1 MERGISQ
8 SHYESTDIFHHVMRT
23 GLPPRG
29 VRKMQVCH
37 YSTLNFSIQNSI
49 IVGYSQENS
58 VLESISSLGKNGQNH
73 WCAHTIP
80 CNKTSK
86 SREAI
91 SAGKLEFLRL
101 YIRYNHEIKTLMH
114 FGTLAFGV
122 HRNFVDIGGWKRGI
136 SQSHYESTDI
146 FYHVMRTEII
156 TSGKLVW
163 WEQDYPSMG
172 VRKMQVCHYSSL
184 NFSIQNSIIV
194 GYSQENTV
202 LESISSLEKKLK
214 ITDVPIQSLVIKLRR
229 AGKQSRQ
236 EILNFS
242 GYR

>member
-1 MERGISQ
+1 
-8 SHYESTDIFHHVMRT
+8 MRT
-23 GLPPRG
+23 GLPLYGSSKNASLPLFHPEFFDSKFYNCRIQSRKLGFG
-29 VRKMQVCH
+29 VNIKSRK
-37 YSTLNFSIQNSI
+37 
-49 IVGYSQENS
+49 
-58 VLESISSLGKNGQNH
+58 KAQNH

-91 SAGKLEFLRL
+91 SAAKLEFLRL

-122 HRNFVDIGGWKRGI
+122 HTNFVDIGGWKRGI

-172 VRKMQVCHYSSL
+172 VRKMQVCHYSTL

-194 GYSQENTV
+194 GYSQEYSV
-202 LESISSLEKKLK
+202 SESISSLEKKLK
-214 ITDVPIQSLVIKLRR
+214 ITDMPIQSLVIKLPR
-229 AGKQSRQ
+229 AGNQSRQ

-242 GYR
+242 GCR

>member
-1 MERGISQ
+1 MWWEQDYPS
-8 SHYESTDIFHHVMRT
+8 M
-23 GLPPRG
+23 G

-37 YSTLNFSIQNSI
+37 YSSLNFSIQNSI

-101 YIRYNHEIKTLMH
+101 YIRYNREIKTLMH
-114 FGTLAFGV
+114 FGTLAFWLL
-122 HRNFVDIGGWKRGI
+122 RNFLDIGGWKRGI

-146 FYHVMRTEII
+146 FYHVMRT
-156 TSGKLVW
+156 GL
-163 WEQDYPSMG
+163 PPRG
-172 VRKMQVCHYSSL
+172 VRKMQVCL
-184 NFSIQNSIIV
+184 IPAWIFPFKIQ
-194 GYSQENTV
+194 
-202 LESISSLEKKLK
+202 
-214 ITDVPIQSLVIKLRR
+214 
-229 AGKQSRQ
+229 
-236 EILNFS
+236 
-242 GYR
+242 

>member
-1 MERGISQ
+1 MHFGPLTFWLLRKFLDIGGWKRGISQ
-8 SHYESTDIFHHVMRT
+8 SKNETTDIIYHVMRT
-23 GLPPRG
+23 GLPLYGSSKNASLP
-29 VRKMQVCH
+29 
-37 YSTLNFSIQNSI
+37 YSSLNFSIQNSI
-49 IVGYSQENS
+49 IVGYSQEYS

-101 YIRYNHEIKTLMH
+101 YIRYNREIKTLMH

-146 FYHVMRTEII
+146 FYHVMRT
-156 TSGKLVW
+156 
-163 WEQDYPSMG
+163 D
-172 VRKMQVCHYSSL
+172 
-184 NFSIQNSIIV
+184 NN
-194 GYSQENTV
+194 
-202 LESISSLEKKLK
+202 
-214 ITDVPIQSLVIKLRR
+214 
-229 AGKQSRQ
+229 
-236 EILNFS
+236 
-242 GYR
+242 